1 MNQVSDGAQ
10 FFRYSAEKLT
20 PISEPGVEV
29 RLGVADSWLVES
41 GLVRNLA
48 AHFERFEKWVGEV
61 DQSSSS
67 QLESFFQA
75 VRAEIPR
82 DGDYFPRIEHHL
94 DAPPGERLH
103 LRLRVAPQLSP
114 SVKLW
119 LFDEQDP
126 RQNPTVKGPDLSLG
140 MQLRRKAK
148 LHGADEAVL
157 LTDKGFVNEGALSS
171 LVWWRGD
178 VLCSTPAEGAD
189 WLPSITR
196 DSVFALARD
205 TGKSIRLEFAEPESL
220 ADTEVWLLSSLQG
233 IKPATG
239 IFIGQEFVQFATP
252 SRAES
257 FQRRLRLLSSS
268 IEN

>member
-1 MNQVSDGAQ
+1 MNQVSEPAQ
-10 FFRYSAEKLT
+10 FFRYSTDKLT
-20 PISEPGVEV
+20 PISETGVEV

-41 GLVRNLA
+41 GLVRNLQGHFDRFANWVNEIDASANAQLDGFFHAVKA
-48 AHFERFEKWVGEV
+48 A
-61 DQSSSS
+61 
-67 QLESFFQA
+67 
-75 VRAEIPR
+75 IPR
-82 DGDYFPRIEHHL
+82 DGDFFPRIEYHL
-94 DAPPGERLH
+94 DAPSGQRLH
-103 LRLRVAPQLSP
+103 LRMREAPQLP
-114 SVKLW
+114 PTVKLW
-119 LFDEQDP
+119 LFNESDP
-126 RQNPTVKGPDLSLG
+126 RHNPLVKGPDLSLG

-178 VLCSTPAEGAD
+178 VLCSTPSEGAD

-196 DSVFALARD
+196 DAVFGLARD
-205 TGKSIRLEFAEPESL
+205 AGKEVRLEFAEPESL
-220 ADTEVWLLSSLQG
+220 ANTEVWLLSSLQG

-239 IFIGQEFVQFATP
+239 ILIGQEFIQFATP
-252 SRAES
+252 SRADS